1 MRTVRTDDGCRYLLI
16 KRSSGSSLVRD
27 PETGDERYI
36 ENEKLECTGVSSL
49 ETAAQAIAAPVRRI
63 IRVASSD
70 HALGVLI
77 ILDRRGPMAAVDLM
91 ECSDLCESD
100 LNGLLTELRA
110 AELIETVSI
119 GGVPGY
125 KTTEQASEGISALC
139 D

>member
-1 MRTVRTDDGCRYLLI
+1 MRTVRTDDGGQYLLI

-36 ENEKLECTGVSSL
+36 ENEKLEFTGVSPL
-49 ETAAQAIAAPVRRI
+49 ETAAQAIADPVRRI
-63 IRVASSD
+63 VRAVSSD

-91 ECSDLCESD
+91 GRSDLCESD

-110 AELIETVSI
+110 AGLIETVSI

-125 KTTEQASEGISALC
+125 KTTEQASEGLSTLY